1 MSLNLVSLFLKTLCV
16 FYKILRV
23 VCFNFIS
30 FSIKRISFNKIKKVN
45 MYFMLVN
52 NYINSKTFRK
62 VVVKNDLFEYLFLIY
77 KRIR

>member
-45 MYFMLVN
+45 MYFMLVS